1 MRDALIRDDTDH
13 GALEIRHAHAFI
25 GRVLFLCYLLDRGI
39 ISVGQSGQKPTG
51 TMILASILERQTHE
65 WRINFLYELFQ
76 DLKEKFNGNM
86 FDQDLEAERH
96 LIRPSHIEKLT
107 LFLGGHA
114 VGSGQLTLGFWPY
127 NFKMIPVETI
137 SAVYQDFLGA
147 EDPKGQEESGA
158 YYTPRFLAEMV
169 VDLAINKNPNALDW
183 TFLDFAC
190 GSGVFLVILFNR
202 LANHWLNT
210 QSGPVG
216 HDAKAGALQR
226 ILELQIWGID
236 KEETA
241 CRIAC
246 FSLYLAYLDFF
257 DPPDIRDY
265 VERTGKP
272 LPKLLDYGDP
282 LNNLKADVPVIYK
295 GDSLAGKTLAGREF
309 DCIIGNPP
317 WEGRQSKQLAQ
328 KFMEKAPSFLRN
340 GGTGCLLLPSKI
352 LQNQTDAFQATWL
365 SGVSLK
371 RVIQLADY
379 RFVLFQDALCPAFVA
394 LFAKTPPRPNQD
406 KVEFS
411 APKFNRDGLRKGIIT
426 VSPTDRTWIPL
437 SDILAATR
445 AKKAPSLWKRR
456 LWGTQRDQKFLDL
469 LESLPPLS
477 ELVGTPEEGKHWMKG
492 QGLQPYYD
500 SRAAISS
507 SYPKPLRN
515 PWSLQTPFR
524 TADQEVQMFVFK
536 MDCITFGE
544 RLKGIGASAE
554 NLRRSP
560 HGDLFKAPMVLVSHG
575 FGKVAFCNFDVLF
588 QHSFQSISGPEEDT
602 DLLMFLAAYLRSNLA
617 KYFLFHTSANW
628 GSERDKVHL
637 FELLR
642 IPFPL
647 PGNEFVSN
655 DSQRIVSEA
664 ARKMRKIQG
673 NLENTISQYGM
684 GNKGEILIK
693 GRRVQVSGQWL
704 EERKAQVDA
713 LQEEL
718 EPLIQRY
725 FGLTEQEITL
735 VEDTIRVFIPS
746 STPRWSEKTVSLEP
760 PERSNVPPYANE
772 GLGAYAD
779 ALTKTLNS
787 WAEMESSTYR
797 VCAEGGTDDQTG
809 LAMVTLE
816 LASAETAYGKRSLSR
831 RLADIIAQ
839 LQRDIGDNRRT
850 LGYNRDLVIFDGKQ
864 VHIVRPNI
872 LLNWTRT
879 AALNDAARIYGDIAL
894 AAEGR

>member
-1 MRDALIRDDTDH
+1 
-13 GALEIRHAHAFI
+13 
-25 GRVLFLCYLLDRGI
+25 
-39 ISVGQSGQKPTG
+39 
-51 TMILASILERQTHE
+51 
-65 WRINFLYELFQ
+65 
-76 DLKEKFNGNM
+76 
-86 FDQDLEAERH
+86 
-96 LIRPSHIEKLT
+96 
-107 LFLGGHA
+107 
-114 VGSGQLTLGFWPY
+114 
-127 NFKMIPVETI
+127 
-137 SAVYQDFLGA
+137 
-147 EDPKGQEESGA
+147 
-158 YYTPRFLAEMV
+158 
-169 VDLAINKNPNALDW
+169 
-183 TFLDFAC
+183 
-190 GSGVFLVILFNR
+190 
-202 LANHWLNT
+202 
-210 QSGPVG
+210 
-216 HDAKAGALQR
+216 
-226 ILELQIWGID
+226 
-236 KEETA
+236 
-241 CRIAC
+241 
-246 FSLYLAYLDFF
+246 
-257 DPPDIRDY
+257 
-265 VERTGKP
+265 
-272 LPKLLDYGDP
+272 
-282 LNNLKADVPVIYK
+282 
-295 GDSLAGKTLAGREF
+295 
-309 DCIIGNPP
+309 
-317 WEGRQSKQLAQ
+317 
-328 KFMEKAPSFLRN
+328 
-340 GGTGCLLLPSKI
+340 
-352 LQNQTDAFQATWL
+352 
-365 SGVSLK
+365 
-371 RVIQLADY
+371 
-379 RFVLFQDALCPAFVA
+379 
-394 LFAKTPPRPNQD
+394 
-406 KVEFS
+406 
-411 APKFNRDGLRKGIIT
+411 
-426 VSPTDRTWIPL
+426 
-437 SDILAATR
+437 
-445 AKKAPSLWKRR
+445 
-456 LWGTQRDQKFLDL
+456 
-469 LESLPPLS
+469 
-477 ELVGTPEEGKHWMKG
+477 
-492 QGLQPYYD
+492 
-500 SRAAISS
+500 
-507 SYPKPLRN
+507 
-515 PWSLQTPFR
+515 
-524 TADQEVQMFVFK
+524 
-536 MDCITFGE
+536 
-544 RLKGIGASAE
+544 
-554 NLRRSP
+554 
-560 HGDLFKAPMVLVSHG
+560 MVLVSHG

>member
-1 MRDALIRDDTDH
+1 
-13 GALEIRHAHAFI
+13 
-25 GRVLFLCYLLDRGI
+25 
-39 ISVGQSGQKPTG
+39 
-51 TMILASILERQTHE
+51 MILASILERQTHE

-602 DLLMFLAAYLRSNLA
+602 DLLMFLADYLRSNLA

>member
-1 MRDALIRDDTDH
+1 
-13 GALEIRHAHAFI
+13 
-25 GRVLFLCYLLDRGI
+25 
-39 ISVGQSGQKPTG
+39 
-51 TMILASILERQTHE
+51 
-65 WRINFLYELFQ
+65 
-76 DLKEKFNGNM
+76 
-86 FDQDLEAERH
+86 
-96 LIRPSHIEKLT
+96 
-107 LFLGGHA
+107 
-114 VGSGQLTLGFWPY
+114 
-127 NFKMIPVETI
+127 
-137 SAVYQDFLGA
+137 
-147 EDPKGQEESGA
+147 
-158 YYTPRFLAEMV
+158 
-169 VDLAINKNPNALDW
+169 
-183 TFLDFAC
+183 
-190 GSGVFLVILFNR
+190 
-202 LANHWLNT
+202 
-210 QSGPVG
+210 
-216 HDAKAGALQR
+216 
-226 ILELQIWGID
+226 
-236 KEETA
+236 
-241 CRIAC
+241 
-246 FSLYLAYLDFF
+246 
-257 DPPDIRDY
+257 
-265 VERTGKP
+265 
-272 LPKLLDYGDP
+272 
-282 LNNLKADVPVIYK
+282 
-295 GDSLAGKTLAGREF
+295 
-309 DCIIGNPP
+309 
-317 WEGRQSKQLAQ
+317 
-328 KFMEKAPSFLRN
+328 MEKAPSFLRN

>member
-1 MRDALIRDDTDH
+1 
-13 GALEIRHAHAFI
+13 
-25 GRVLFLCYLLDRGI
+25 
-39 ISVGQSGQKPTG
+39 
-51 TMILASILERQTHE
+51 MILASILERQTHE

>member
-1 MRDALIRDDTDH
+1 
-13 GALEIRHAHAFI
+13 
-25 GRVLFLCYLLDRGI
+25 
-39 ISVGQSGQKPTG
+39 
-51 TMILASILERQTHE
+51 MILASILERQTHE

-673 NLENTISQYGM
+673 ISQYGM